1 MNKFL
6 SFLSA
11 AVIMLTLGACGGDDG
26 PSDPGQGQ
34 NKVVNTNRNIPTS
47 MTPKEITRLEFP
59 KLASENSI
67 VLVHHTSGAQDVSY
81 SCEWDYKKKS
91 NRWSCCAMT
100 NKTIKGGAGRVG
112 DFEEDPNL
120 PTAMRFSDTNA
131 MYTRSGYTRGHLIAS
146 ADIQYSRKANHTT
159 FYYSNIQP
167 QHYDFNA
174 GQNYE
179 GIWRAGCARRPNR
192 SRTVTP
198 SSCAKA
204 EPSTRKA
211 RLWSASRANSS
222 CPSTSTWRCS

>member
-100 NKTIKGGAGRVG
+100 NTTIPRRRI
-112 DFEEDPNL
+112 P
-120 PTAMRFSDTNA
+120 
-131 MYTRSGYTRGHLIAS
+131 LI
-146 ADIQYSRKANHTT
+146 
-159 FYYSNIQP
+159 
-167 QHYDFNA
+167 
-174 GQNYE
+174 
-179 GIWRAGCARRPNR
+179 
-192 SRTVTP
+192 
-198 SSCAKA
+198 
-204 EPSTRKA
+204 
-211 RLWSASRANSS
+211 
-222 CPSTSTWRCS
+222 

>member
-120 PTAMRFSDTNA
+120 PTAMRFSETNA

-146 ADIQYSRKANHTT
+146 ADIQYSREANHST
-159 FYYSNIQP
+159 FSMI
-167 QHYDFNA
+167 
-174 GQNYE
+174 
-179 GIWRAGCARRPNR
+179 
-192 SRTVTP
+192 
-198 SSCAKA
+198 
-204 EPSTRKA
+204 
-211 RLWSASRANSS
+211 
-222 CPSTSTWRCS
+222 

>member
-34 NKVVNTNRNIPTS
+34 NKVVNTNCNKPS
-47 MTPKEITRLEFP
+47 LDTPKEITRLEFP
-59 KLASENSI
+59 KLASKNSI

-112 DFEEDPNL
+112 DF
-120 PTAMRFSDTNA
+120 
-131 MYTRSGYTRGHLIAS
+131 
-146 ADIQYSRKANHTT
+146 
-159 FYYSNIQP
+159 
-167 QHYDFNA
+167 
-174 GQNYE
+174 
-179 GIWRAGCARRPNR
+179 
-192 SRTVTP
+192 
-198 SSCAKA
+198 
-204 EPSTRKA
+204 
-211 RLWSASRANSS
+211 
-222 CPSTSTWRCS
+222 

>member
-146 ADIQYSRKANHTT
+146 ADIQYSREANHTT
-159 FYYSNIQP
+159 FYYSNMRPDGLGRNEVRYLCKNRNTACSALSGDKTVEICGRAVLERQ
-167 QHYDFNA
+167 
-174 GQNYE
+174 
-179 GIWRAGCARRPNR
+179 GIIICGA
-192 SRTVTP
+192 
-198 SSCAKA
+198 
-204 EPSTRKA
+204 
-211 RLWSASRANSS
+211 
-222 CPSTSTWRCS
+222 